1 MSASSHLDVL
11 ERLSVAGRV
20 EAIRTG
26 KLNLVSATSEYFLC
40 IEDSGLNAFLALL
53 PEQALV
59 MATEVQAQVKAG
71 QEKPLAGVVLAV
83 KDNIALK
90 DAQLSCASKILEGY
104 VSPYTATALQR
115 LIDAGVTIVGKTN
128 LDEFAMGSSTEHSAF
143 GPTLNPFDTDR
154 APGGSSGGSAAAV
167 AAGLCTASLGSET
180 GGSVR
185 QPAAFCGVVGLK
197 PTYGRVSRFG
207 LVAFGS
213 SLDQIGVMAKTA
225 DETARVFEVMAGLDP
240 KDNTTSPTPVPD
252 CGGMLGRSLEGL
264 RVGLPQEY
272 LADGMQEEV
281 KGAIT
286 LATKALIKLGATVEA
301 CSLPHTRYAIPVY
314 YILAPAEASSNL
326 ARYDGV
332 RYGPRAEADDI
343 IRASRQA
350 GFGAEVK
357 RRIMLGTY
365 VLSSG
370 YYDAYYLK
378 AQKVRRL
385 IRQDFLDVFQK
396 FDLLLTPTTPTT
408 AFKLGEKTGDPLAM
422 YLSDIFTAPANL
434 AGVPAISVPFG
445 NDYKGLPIGIQL
457 MAADFRED
465 LLLNAAAKLEGLR

>member
-1 MSASSHLDVL
+1 MSASSHLDKLEKLTVP
-11 ERLSVAGRV
+11 ERL
-20 EAIRTG
+20 EAIRRG
-26 KLNLVSATSEYFLC
+26 KLDLVAATEEFSEC
-40 IEDSGLNAFLALL
+40 IQDSSLNAFLAPL
-53 PEQALV
+53 PEQARTT
-59 MATEVQAQVKAG
+59 AKQVQKDVQD
-71 QEKPLAGVVLAV
+71 EKNLPLAGVVLAV
-83 KDNIALK
+83 KDNIALEG
-90 DAQLSCASKILEGY
+90 AQLSCASRILAGY
-104 VSPYTATALQR
+104 ESPYTATSLHR
-115 LIDAGVTIVGKTN
+115 LIDAGVTVIGKTN

-197 PTYGRVSRFG
+197 PTYGRVSRYG

-213 SLDQIGVMAKTA
+213 SLDQIGVMAKSA

-240 KDNTTSPTPVPD
+240 HDNTASPTPVPD
-252 CGGMLGRSLEGL
+252 CSGTLGRSLEGL
-264 RVGLPQEY
+264 KVGLPQEY
-272 LADGMQEEV
+272 LADGMQAEV
-281 KGAIT
+281 AASIERAVKV
-286 LATKALIKLGATVEA
+286 LKKLGAMVEP

-332 RYGPRAEADDI
+332 RYGPRAEAEDI
-343 IRASRQA
+343 IRASRQN

-385 IRQDFLDVFQK
+385 IRRDFLDVFQN

-408 AFKLGEKTGDPLAM
+408 AFRLGEKVDDPLAM

-445 NDYKGLPIGIQL
+445 FDEKGLPIGIQL

-465 LLLNAAAKLEGLR
+465 LLLSAAARLEEVR